1 MAFRECVEPFDGGI
15 SGLQWAH
22 YDQKRQSA
30 LRSLK
35 GYNALGR
42 FVAERRLKPITSKT
56 QLSSPSSSPT
66 IVVRGLMNETC
77 PAKISVPKMTASVHS
92 GKGHLAHGS
101 PADSP

>member
-1 MAFRECVEPFDGGI
+1 MAFRECVEPFDGI

-42 FVAERRLKPITSKT
+42 FVAERSLKPITSKT

-66 IVVRGLMNETC
+66 IV
-77 PAKISVPKMTASVHS
+77 MTASVHS

-101 PADSP
+101 PADPP